1 MEINYKAK
9 IKKLLALAESPVEAE
24 AQAAL
29 LKAREMM
36 AKHKLSERDLKDAG
50 NQEVKDIELEITCS
64 KRRDPWIVNLSGV
77 IAENY
82 CCKGYRR
89 HSHGSQTQRMG
100 FIGFEDDVEICVA
113 VFKYAVDCVL
123 ARIKEIRK
131 EYKLLGLG
139 ADSIKKMCDSYGY
152 GFVNGTNKAFKEQQ
166 EEKQQ
171 EWGLVLVTPKEVQEA
186 SAHWKQRAFKA
197 RAARAENL
205 HMSAF
210 QSGYADGKRFDPKHR
225 LKTGS

>member
-1 MEINYKAK
+1 MEMNYKAK

-29 LKAREMM
+29 LKARELM
-36 AKHKLSERDLKDAG
+36 AKHKLSERDLKDVG
-50 NQEVKDIELEITCS
+50 KQEVKDIELEITCS

-89 HSHGSQTQRMG
+89 HSPGSQTQRLG
-100 FIGFEDDVEICVA
+100 FIGLEDDLEICAA

-123 ARIKEIRK
+123 AKIKEIKK
-131 EYKLLGLG
+131 EYKQHGYR
-139 ADSIKKMCDSYGY
+139 ADYIKRICDSYGY
-152 GFVNGTNKAFKEQQ
+152 GFVNGANKAFKKQQ

-171 EWGLVLVTPKEVQEA
+171 VWGLVLVTPKMVREA
-186 SAHWKQRAFKA
+186 SAHWKQDEFKA
-197 RAARAENL
+197 RAAHAENL

-210 QSGYADGKRFDPKHR
+210 NSGYVDGKRFDPKHS
-225 LKTGS
+225 LKANA

>member
-1 MEINYKAK
+1 MEMNYKAK

-36 AKHKLSERDLKDAG
+36 AKHKLSERDLKDVG
-50 NQEVKDIELEITCS
+50 KREVKDIELEITCS

-89 HSHGSQTQRMG
+89 HSPGSQTQRMG
-100 FIGFEDDVEICVA
+100 FIGFEDDVEICVV

-131 EYKLLGLG
+131 EYKQQGLQ
-139 ADSIKKMCDSYGY
+139 ADYIKKMCDSYGY
-152 GFVNGTNKAFKEQQ
+152 GFVCGTNKAFKKQQ

-186 SAHWKQRAFKA
+186 SAHWSQHKFNA
-197 RAARAENL
+197 RAAQSENL
-205 HMSAF
+205 HKSAF
-210 QSGYADGKRFDPKHR
+210 NSGYADGKRLDPKHR
-225 LKTGS
+225 LHTGT

>member
-1 MEINYKAK
+1 MEMNYKAK

-29 LKAREMM
+29 LKARELM
-36 AKHKLSERDLKDAG
+36 AKHKLLEYDLKDVG
-50 NQEVKDIELEITCS
+50 NQKVKDIELEVTCS
-64 KRRDPWIVNLSGV
+64 KRRNPWIVNLSGV

-89 HSHGSQTQRMG
+89 HSPGSQTQRIG
-100 FIGFEDDVEICVA
+100 FIGFEDDVEICTV

-123 ARIKEIRK
+123 TKIKEIKK
-131 EYKLLGLG
+131 EYKQQGLQ
-139 ADSIKKMCDSYGY
+139 ADYIRKMCDSYGY
-152 GFVNGTNKAFKEQQ
+152 GFVSGTDKAFKRQQ

-186 SAHWKQRAFKA
+186 SAHWSKRRFNA
-197 RAARAENL
+197 RAAQSENL
-205 HMSAF
+205 HMNAF
-210 QSGYADGKRFDPKHR
+210 NSGYADGEQFDPKHR
-225 LKTGS
+225 LRAGT

>member
-1 MEINYKAK
+1 MEMNYKAK

-29 LKAREMM
+29 LKARELM
-36 AKHKLSERDLKDAG
+36 AKHKLSERDLKDVG
-50 NQEVKDIELEITCS
+50 KREVRDVELEITCS

-82 CCKGYRR
+82 CCQGYRR
-89 HSHGSQTQRMG
+89 HSPGSQTQRMG
-100 FIGFEDDVEICVA
+100 FIGFEDDVEICA
-113 VFKYAVDCVL
+113 AIFKYAVDCVL
-123 ARIKEIRK
+123 AKIKKIKK
-131 EYKLLGLG
+131 EYKQYGLR
-139 ADSIKKMCDSYGY
+139 ADYIKRMCDSYGY
-152 GFVNGTNKAFKEQQ
+152 GFVSGTDKSFKRQQ

-186 SAHWKQRAFKA
+186 SAHWSKRGFNA
-197 RAARAENL
+197 RAAQSENL

-210 QSGYADGKRFDPKHR
+210 NSGYADGKRFDPKHR
-225 LKTGS
+225 LNAGA